1 MIINCVVKPTALAVG
16 VSKRR
21 DREMKNVEKQ
31 KNDSKELLLD
41 KELNAKILE
50 MEQEAYVFPKRMG
63 KKDYLFTLAVVIL
76 CLVGI
81 IVGGFL
87 G

>member
-1 MIINCVVKPTALAVG
+1 
-16 VSKRR
+16 
-21 DREMKNVEKQ
+21 MKNEEKQ
-31 KNDSKELLLD
+31 KNVQEQLLL
-41 KELNAKILE
+41 EQEIHAKILE

-63 KKDYLFTLAVVIL
+63 KKDYLFTLAVVVV

-81 IVGGFL
+81 ITGGFL

>member
-1 MIINCVVKPTALAVG
+1 MN
-16 VSKRR
+16 
-21 DREMKNVEKQ
+21 NVEKQ
-31 KNDSKELLLD
+31 TNVQEQSILEQELH
-41 KELNAKILE
+41 AKILE

-63 KKDYLFTLAVVIL
+63 KKDYLFTLAVVVV

-81 IVGGFL
+81 IAGGFL

>member
-1 MIINCVVKPTALAVG
+1 MN
-16 VSKRR
+16 
-21 DREMKNVEKQ
+21 NVEKQ
-31 KNDSKELLLD
+31 TNVQEQSLLEQELH
-41 KELNAKILE
+41 AKILE

-63 KKDYLFTLAVVIL
+63 KKDYLFTLAVVVV

-81 IVGGFL
+81 ITGGFL